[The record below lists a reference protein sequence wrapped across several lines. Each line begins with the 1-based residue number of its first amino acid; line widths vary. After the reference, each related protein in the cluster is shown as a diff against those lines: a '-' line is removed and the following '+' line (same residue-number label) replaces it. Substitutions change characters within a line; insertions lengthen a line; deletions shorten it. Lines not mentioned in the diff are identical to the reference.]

1 MMLIIKESSKQE
13 EKRELPLTQNHKFT
27 HIPYFVFNSLKE
39 WETEAFLTQ
48 SLLHSA
54 PRSSSLTALMQLTSG
69 HPYGCLSSPLRLC
82 FMLSFF
88 RLLFRCCLLLGGSGN
103 R

>member
-39 WETEAFLTQ
+39 WEQKPSSHKFY
-48 SLLHSA
+48 SILLQGL
-54 PRSSSLTALMQLTSG
+54 P
-69 HPYGCLSSPLRLC
+69 P
-82 FMLSFF
+82 
-88 RLLFRCCLLLGGSGN
+88 
-103 R
+103 